1 MITPKVTPN
10 NIQTNLGLT
19 ERQTTILRD
28 LALAFNAKNN
38 RKPNFMCVCT
48 GNTCRSAAC
57 DDILKKIFRDT
68 AVISSGATNARVPG
82 APMTPMVNEVL
93 NKTPRGKPVNPMSTH
108 TSRDITTDVSL
119 QRELASADIIFSMQQ
134 VHYDAIVG
142 LVRDKSKIITLGIK
156 DPWKPAKTLA
166 STPMSSQYG
175 DNFVMTKEV
184 IDKIVDPIL
193 NFFKANLGDRLNNE
207 IIQNGFQ
214 AVRSSMPK
222 GGKKYRTKTK
232 SKYSRTKSKYSRTK
246 SKYSRTKS
254 KYSRTKSK
262 NRYHKR

>member
-10 NIQTNLGLT
+10 NIQTNMGFT

-57 DDILKKIFRDT
+57 DDILKKIFRET

-82 APMTPMVNEVL
+82 AQMTPMVNEVL
-93 NKTPRGKPVNPMSTH
+93 NKTPRGEPVNQMSTH
-108 TSRDITTDVSL
+108 TSRNIPSDVSL
-119 QRELASADIIFSMQQ
+119 QRELSSADIIFAMQQ

-142 LVRDKSKIITLGIK
+142 LVRNTSKIIILDIK

-166 STPMSSQYG
+166 STPLSSQYG
-175 DNFVMTKEV
+175 DNFIMTKEV
-184 IDKIVDPIL
+184 IDKIIDPIL
-193 NFFKANLGDRLNNE
+193 NFFKSNLGDRLNNE
-207 IIQNGFQ
+207 IIQSGFQ
-214 AVRSSMPK
+214 SVQSSMTK

-232 SKYSRTKSKYSRTK
+232 SKYSKSKYSK
-246 SKYSRTKS
+246 SKYSKS
-254 KYSRTKSK
+254 KYSKTKSK